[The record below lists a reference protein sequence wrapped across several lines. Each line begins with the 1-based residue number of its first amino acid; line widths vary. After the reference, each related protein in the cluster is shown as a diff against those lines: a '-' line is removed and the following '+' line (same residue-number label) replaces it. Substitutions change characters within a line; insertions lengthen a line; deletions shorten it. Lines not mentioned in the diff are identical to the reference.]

1 MKANQQTMKSCP
13 RIAKAAYIKKYL
25 IRTSV
30 HSNSCTN
37 TFLNHHNESYG
48 CNTHLRNLYYQ
59 VQSIIKQQTWTEYP
73 KYHCRNDGF
82 SCTFQEAGTQPR
94 NVRSS
99 HSNSNMSCD
108 DITISLCQSDTSLT
122 RGVCDNDG
130 HLDCQSDYLQLKG
143 STAARVPLKEQTLSL
158 FFLKQT
164 CHPTSFTS
172 WLKPHICSV
181 PLRNISTHQGLRH
194 SSLSRIFYNGTS
206 LSAITNQRSR
216 AWRCASPTARLPYY
230 VQCRHFTKNVNFLE
244 EDVVTTSEIQKF
256 LAESDMKFE
265 QGFTCFITTCP
276 KLNKKKGSCATDKLY
291 INMTT
296 GHFLCGACG
305 KLGGWHELKDNISLT
320 ASLKKKKIYEC
331 FKDVDSVQHLK
342 KDLSRVMETWSDT
355 LPVKDLTEEQ
365 VEQLRSDLDCQTINK
380 ATLEKFGVQYNPGN
394 RCLVFPYHNL
404 HGEVLGLKKITCRL
418 AETDGA
424 RTLRETSV
432 PRTGSLGLFGWNTIG
447 ADTKEVVMTTSELN
461 AMAAYQETKVPA
473 LSLPRGYAV
482 LAQEVLPSLER
493 FKKILLWF
501 GDDIRAWA
509 GAKQFANKLNSKRC
523 FVIRPTSEDPS
534 PFRALNQGLRLK
546 AILSKA
552 KPLSHKSIVS
562 FPQLRQE
569 VFSELAH
576 VEQVSGV
583 KWRRYPALNRLL
595 KGHRRGELTVFTGPT
610 GSGKTT
616 FMSDYSLDLCM
627 QGVNTMWGSF
637 EINNVRL
644 GKMMLTQFAM
654 KNLSKNLHEFD
665 HWANWFEEL
674 PMFFMTFHGQE
685 SIKRVIE
692 TMSHAVYVHDIAHI
706 IVDNLQFMM
715 GVNGDMTDRFTRQ
728 DMIISAFRR
737 FATTMNCHVSLVIHP
752 RKEKDTDEL
761 TTASIFGS
769 AKASQEADNVL
780 LLQDKRLSSLRGR
793 KYVQVT
799 KNRFDGELGIML
811 LKFDKESLSF
821 AVRDKP
827 KKPDGKKL
835 EEVEEEKV
843 ETEEN
848 V

>member
-1 MKANQQTMKSCP
+1 M
-13 RIAKAAYIKKYL
+13 L
-25 IRTSV
+25 V
-30 HSNSCTN
+30 
-37 TFLNHHNESYG
+37 
-48 CNTHLRNLYYQ
+48 
-59 VQSIIKQQTWTEYP
+59 
-73 KYHCRNDGF
+73 
-82 SCTFQEAGTQPR
+82 
-94 NVRSS
+94 
-99 HSNSNMSCD
+99 
-108 DITISLCQSDTSLT
+108 
-122 RGVCDNDG
+122 
-130 HLDCQSDYLQLKG
+130 
-143 STAARVPLKEQTLSL
+143 
-158 FFLKQT
+158 FLKFVVTILEQA
-164 CHPTSFTS
+164 
-172 WLKPHICSV
+172 LV
-181 PLRNISTHQGLRH
+181 QLQGKGVVHGAVHHR
-194 SSLSRIFYNGTS
+194 
-206 LSAITNQRSR
+206 
-216 AWRCASPTARLPYY
+216 PTAHLIMFSVVILQRTLT
-230 VQCRHFTKNVNFLE
+230 FFE
-244 EDVVTTSEIQKF
+244 EEVVTTSEIQKF
-256 LAESDMKFE
+256 LAERDMKFE

-276 KLNKKKGSCATDKLY
+276 RLTKKKVTCAADKLY
-291 INMTT
+291 VNMTT
-296 GHFLCGACG
+296 GHFLCGSCW

-320 ASLKKKKIYEC
+320 ANLKKRKTYEC
-331 FKDVDSVQHLK
+331 FKDIDSVQHLK
-342 KDLSRVMETWSDT
+342 KDLSRVMETWSET
-355 LPVKDLTEEQ
+355 TPIKGLTEDQ
-365 VEQLRSDLDCQTINK
+365 VEQLRGDLDCQRITQS
-380 ATLEKFGVQYNPGN
+380 TFEKFGVQYNPAA

-404 HGEVLGLKKITCRL
+404 HGEVLGFKKIICKH

-424 RTLRETSV
+424 KTLREVSV
-432 PRTGSLGLFGWNTIG
+432 PRTGPLGLFGWNTIG

-461 AMAAYQETKVPA
+461 AMAVYQETKVPA
-473 LSLPRGYAV
+473 VSLPRGIHIFPNS
-482 LAQEVLPSLER
+482 LLQVLPSLER

-501 GDDIRAWA
+501 GDDIRAWE
-509 GAKQFANKLNSKRC
+509 GAKQFANKLNNKRC
-523 FVIRPTSEDPS
+523 YIIRPTAEDPS
-534 PFRALNQGLRLK
+534 PFRALNQELRLK
-546 AILSKA
+546 SILSKA

-576 VEQVSGV
+576 VEQVAGV

-627 QGVNTMWGSF
+627 QGVNTLWGSF

-665 HWANWFEEL
+665 QWANRFEEL

-692 TMSHAVYVHDIAHI
+692 TMSHAVYVHDITHI

-752 RKEKDTDEL
+752 RKEKETDEL

-827 KKPDGKKL
+827 KKQEGRK
-835 EEVEEEKV
+835 
-843 ETEEN
+843 TEEAENEKTEAGEN
-848 V
+848 VQSN